1 MTKEEEYQEQQ
12 KRANKS
18 LMWIGIASI
27 VMMFAGM
34 TSAYVVL
41 QDDHFWVK
49 TDLPSMFAISSV
61 IIAISSLSMWWAVR
75 SAKNNN
81 QSGLKI
87 GLILT
92 LILGIGFS
100 LTQYMGWNELMD
112 EGRFFIGRVSDLTG
126 TYGEDYVI
134 MKSGEP
140 LLHSE
145 GKFYAPGDVNYTR
158 PLNER
163 VDNAFNVST
172 SFLYVISGLHMA
184 HLAVGLLALLY
195 TLFAAFRGRYSS
207 ESSNGLEVCSIYWH
221 FLDILW
227 IYLYLFFLFIR

>member
-1 MTKEEEYQEQQ
+1 MTKDEEYQEQQ
-12 KRANKS
+12 KQANKS
-18 LMWIGIASI
+18 MMWIGIASI

-34 TSAYVVL
+34 TSAYIVL

-49 TDLPSMFAISSV
+49 TSLPTMFAISSV
-61 IIAISSLSMWWAVR
+61 VIALSSLSMWWALR
-75 SAKNNN
+75 SAKNDN
-81 QSGLKI
+81 QGGLRN

-100 LTQYMGWNELMD
+100 ATQYLGWSQLTK
-112 EGRFFIGRVSDLTG
+112 EGRFFIGKVSDMTG
-126 TYGEDYVI
+126 TYGEDYLI

-145 GKFYAPGDVNYTR
+145 GNFYAPGDINYTR

-184 HLAVGLLALLY
+184 HLAGGILALLY
-195 TLFAAFRGRYSS
+195 TLVFAFRGRYNS
-207 ESSNGLEVCSIYWH
+207 ENSNGLEVCSIYWH